1 MKILAKLA
9 IPLVATKVKVVGNCS
24 SKQKGKQKKKAKKK
38 GEIKNNSKEI

>member
-24 SKQKGKQKKKAKKK
+24 SKQKEKQKTSKKK
-38 GEIKNNSKEI
+38 KKK